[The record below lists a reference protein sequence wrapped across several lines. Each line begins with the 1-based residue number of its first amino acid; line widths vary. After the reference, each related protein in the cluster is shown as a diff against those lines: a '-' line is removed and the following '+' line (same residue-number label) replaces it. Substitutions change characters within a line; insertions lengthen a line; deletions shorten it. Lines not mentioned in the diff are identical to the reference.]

1 MFSVNLVTW
10 LLAFSP
16 IAVVLLLMVGLRWG
30 AAKAGAAGWLTAL
43 AAAVLFFGA
52 DARLVAFSQV
62 KGILLSFYVLYIIW
76 MALLLYS
83 VVAEAGAV
91 EVIGLSFSR
100 LTQDRTMQ
108 FLLLGWVFSSF
119 LQGAGGFGVPVAVAA
134 PLLMAAGFDPSV
146 AVVGTLLG
154 HTWSVSLGS
163 MGSSHQAL
171 MAATGLSG
179 EALAPWAATYLGILC
194 FAAGAAMVHVYG
206 GFRSVW
212 RGAIPILVIGTAMS
226 VTQYVVATAGL
237 WNLSAFLAGTVGL
250 VVGGLLTRL
259 PALQRGEARLTSP
272 SGAVEASHHG
282 MSVLWAAAPYLLLII
297 IVLLPEMWPTLTAW
311 LDRVQIQV
319 AFPEMRTA
327 LGWVQPAENG
337 RNISIF
343 GHPGA
348 LLLYTSLL
356 SYLFYRRQGFYAA
369 GAAKRIV
376 SRTLSGSIAS
386 SLGIVTMV
394 GFAMLMSSVG
404 MTFALAQGI
413 SETMGRAYPFFAP
426 FVGALGAFM
435 TGSNTN
441 SNVIFGQ
448 LQRNTAELIGS
459 DVLIVLAAQT
469 AGAAIGSVL
478 APAKVIVGASTCGLA
493 GQEGRVLRATVGY
506 GVLLILSLGVLTML
520 VI

>member
-1 MFSVNLVTW
+1 MLSVNLVPW

-16 IAVVLLLMVGLRWG
+16 IAVVILLMVGLHWG

-43 AAAVLFFGA
+43 AAAILFFGA
-52 DARLVAFSQV
+52 DAQLVALSQV
-62 KGILLSFYVLYIIW
+62 KGILLSVYVLYIIW
-76 MALLLYS
+76 MALLLYN

-91 EVIGLSFSR
+91 GVIGLNFSR
-100 LTQDRTMQ
+100 LTQNRTMQ

-134 PLLMAAGFDPSV
+134 PLLIAAGFDPSV
-146 AVVGTLLG
+146 AVVGTLIG

-179 EALAPWAATYLGILC
+179 EALATWAAIYLGILC
-194 FAAGAAMVHVYG
+194 FAAGVVMVHIYD
-206 GFRSVW
+206 GFRGIV
-212 RGAIPILVIGTAMS
+212 RGAIPILAIGAAMS
-226 VTQYVVATAGL
+226 VTQYVVATARL
-237 WNLSAFLAGTVGL
+237 WNLAAFLAGTVGL

-259 PALQRGEARLTSP
+259 PGMRGEARPAP
-272 SGAVEASHHG
+272 SRMAQDTGNQEMGVIE
-282 MSVLWAAAPYLLLII
+282 AAAPYLLLIV
-297 IVLLPEMWPTLTAW
+297 IVLLPEMWPALATW
-311 LDRVQIQV
+311 LDQLQIQV

-337 RNISIF
+337 RDISIF

-348 LLLYTSLL
+348 LLFYTALL
-356 SYLFYRRQGFYAA
+356 SYLFYRRRGFYAA
-369 GAAKRIV
+369 NAAQKII
-376 SRTLSGSIAS
+376 SRTLTGSIAS

-394 GFAMLMSSVG
+394 GLAMLMSSVG

-448 LQRNTAELIGS
+448 LQKNTAELIGS
-459 DVLIVLAAQT
+459 DVLIMLAAQT
-469 AGAAIGSVL
+469 AGAAVGSVL
-478 APAKVIVGASTCGLA
+478 APAKVIVGASTCGLG
-493 GQEGRVLRATVGY
+493 GQEGRLLRATMGY
-506 GVLLILSLGVLTML
+506 GILLILGLSILTVL